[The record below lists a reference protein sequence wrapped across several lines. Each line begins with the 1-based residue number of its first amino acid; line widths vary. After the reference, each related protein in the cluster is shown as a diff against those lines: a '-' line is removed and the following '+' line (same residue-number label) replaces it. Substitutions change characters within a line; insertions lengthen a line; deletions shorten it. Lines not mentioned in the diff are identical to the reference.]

1 MRHIDLAD
9 RLADARS
16 RATPASSSSPT
27 APYFSTLIRKDVRIR
42 EDQSRTLTDCAAQLM
57 KRRAHKA
64 ERLTENT
71 LIRVAID
78 LLLDHA
84 EKLRGSTEAELR
96 ASLRPLP
103 PAHPEC
109 AECRGAGLP
118 EIGGSAPRDFGT
130 PAILSFPSPELPNDG
145 TPEHCH
151 AGTHAVRKS

>member
-16 RATPASSSSPT
+16 RATPTSSSSPGV
-27 APYFSTLIRKDVRIR
+27 PYFATLIRKDVRIR
-42 EDQSRTLTDCAAQLM
+42 EDQSRALTDGAAELM

-78 LLLDHA
+78 FLLDHA
-84 EKLRGSTEAELR
+84 EALRGSTEAELR

-103 PAHPEC
+103 AAQ
-109 AECRGAGLP
+109 AESADLRGSRLP
-118 EIGGSAPRDFGT
+118 EFGSSAVRDFGT
-130 PAILSFPSPELPNDG
+130 PAMPSFPVSGCPRDAASG
-145 TPEHCH
+145 FRH
-151 AGTHAVRKS
+151 AGTHALRES

>member
-16 RATPASSSSPT
+16 RATPASPSSPGV
-27 APYFSTLIRKDVRIR
+27 PYFATLIRKDVRIR
-42 EDQSRTLTDCAAQLM
+42 EDQSRTLADCAAGLM

-78 LLLDHA
+78 LLLEHA
-84 EKLRGSTEAELR
+84 EALHGSTEAELL

-103 PAHPEC
+103 PAQ
-109 AECRGAGLP
+109 AEAADFRGSEVP
-118 EIGGSAPRDFGT
+118 EIGSPIDRDFRT
-130 PAILSFPSPELPNDG
+130 PAIPSFRSSELSSDG
-145 TPEHCH
+145 TAEHRYS
-151 AGTHAVRKS
+151 GTGTVRKS